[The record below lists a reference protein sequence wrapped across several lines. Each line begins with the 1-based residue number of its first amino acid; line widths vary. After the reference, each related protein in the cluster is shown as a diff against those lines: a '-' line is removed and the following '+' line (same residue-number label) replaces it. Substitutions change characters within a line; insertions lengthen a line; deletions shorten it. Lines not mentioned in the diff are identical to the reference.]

1 MPYSK
6 ERPIQRKIG
15 SISGREL
22 GRYHMMKWLGT
33 IGVLATFAFAAG
45 CSGDGEAPPTVA
57 SSATVVD
64 ESANDAAAEPP
75 ANPPKSPE
83 PSGTQPPKAKPDDEP
98 EKDKNS
104 ISVASPQTETI
115 QTDVPDDLYMNE
127 DDREQMQKAE
137 EARQEFNRRN
147 YDVAGT
153 FDPLRPTLMGI
164 ALGTNADVVT
174 QRFGEPTEKHMLP
187 DESEEASVYS
197 YPGFTFGI
205 RDGKVLFVEVSTRS
219 VSPGLNALRLGD
231 SREDAV
237 KKLGAPSAD
246 SEYVMSYIADGA
258 VLKFD
263 LDPETDRIHSMKLF
277 PEE

>member
-1 MPYSK
+1 M
-6 ERPIQRKIG
+6 
-15 SISGREL
+15 

-33 IGVLATFAFAAG
+33 IGVLATLAFAAG
-45 CSGDGEAPPTVA
+45 CSGDGEAPPSGA
-57 SSATVVD
+57 PSAAVVD
-64 ESANDAAAEPP
+64 EPAVVADAAASP
-75 ANPPKSPE
+75 ANPPTSAE
-83 PSGTQPPKAKPDDEP
+83 PAGTQTPKEKPDDATDKE
-98 EKDKNS
+98 KNS

-115 QTDVPDDLYMNE
+115 LTDVPDDLYMNE

-153 FDPLRPTLMGI
+153 FDPLRPTLMGV
-164 ALGTNADVVT
+164 ALGVGADVVT
-174 QRFGEPTEKHMLP
+174 QRFGQPTEKYMLP
-187 DESEEASVYS
+187 DESEEAAVFS
-197 YPGFTFGI
+197 YPGFAFGI
-205 RDGKVLFVEVSTRS
+205 REGKVLFVEVSTRS
-219 VSPGLNALRLGD
+219 VSPGLNGLRLGD

-237 KKLGAPSAD
+237 QKLGAPSAD
-246 SEYVMSYIADGA
+246 SEYVMSYISDGA